1 MPDCNTC
8 KSKNSPPNVPY
19 IVHESAMARQ
29 ERTIKRLVI
38 MLIVI
43 LAIWFSTIGV
53 FVWYLN
59 QYDFENYDV
68 EVSTD
73 GGGDANYIGNDGNIY
88 NGTGYST
95 PENSN

>member
-1 MPDCNTC
+1 MPDCKAC
-8 KSKNSPPNVPY
+8 KDNKVADVPY

-68 EVSTD
+68 EFSTEKFKID
-73 GGGDANYIGNDGNIY
+73 LQGRAGEIRLFLFCKNFL
-88 NGTGYST
+88 
-95 PENSN
+95 